1 MTQHG
6 GGAPGLFNPRSTP
19 LQLSGLAPLL
29 AVSDTVLSGLAT
41 GLVFLTVLTAAGV
54 TASLLRRLI
63 PPSQMH
69 VYLLLIAATWVTLVD
84 LSLQAWCYPL
94 REHLGVYLYVLAVNA
109 ALFHHLERSF
119 LTAPPGRG
127 ARAGLRA
134 GVTATALLTLAG
146 AARELA
152 GRGSLLTNPEL
163 LPGIGAL
170 APSLQIVDGGLH
182 VVNGAAGALL
192 MAGLLLGAHGCFRLY
207 CRRAPA
213 TPGT

>member
-6 GGAPGLFNPRSTP
+6 AGAPRLFNPGSTP
-19 LQLSGLAPLL
+19 LRLSGLAPLL
-29 AVSDTVLSGLAT
+29 AVSDTALSGLAT
-41 GLVFLTVLTAAGV
+41 GLIFLTVLLAAGV
-54 TASLLRRLI
+54 TASLLRRLA
-63 PPSQMH
+63 PPAQMH

-119 LTAPPGRG
+119 TTSPPGRG

-134 GVTATALLTLAG
+134 GLAATALLTLAG
-146 AARELA
+146 TARELA
-152 GRGSLLTNPEL
+152 GRGGVLTNPEL
-163 LPGIGAL
+163 LPGSGAL
-170 APSLQIVDGGLH
+170 APSLQVADAGLH
-182 VVNGAAGALL
+182 LFNGAAGALL

-213 TPGT
+213 TPET